1 MEKKK
6 HDAEFKWEAIILVEE
21 GGQKEAA
28 VSKKLD
34 ITDKTLYRW
43 LSEYLKD
50 RNSAF
55 SGKDKQMTQILVID
69 ALKQAVGRT
78 NAREE

>member
-1 MEKKK
+1 MDKKK
-6 HDAEFKWEAIILVEE
+6 HDAAFKWEAIMLVEE
-21 GGQKEAA
+21 RGQKAAA